1 MENRISTRYLLPAL
15 LAATLGIALP
25 VASPVLAAQSAT
37 TAGDTDALMAQAVA
51 WDEAIVR
58 KRRAAIEANMAPEFL
73 HIGEDG
79 ALSNRAGF
87 LDAILSEH
95 LAIEPYAMD
104 DVQVRVF
111 GDAALLT
118 GTTRMRGAWRG
129 KPFSSHYRF
138 TDTYVR
144 RDGAWRVVQVQ
155 ITALPRD

>member
-1 MENRISTRYLLPAL
+1 MPAPYLLPWL
-15 LAATLGIALP
+15 LSAAFGIGTPAPDARSTAATDDIAALKTQ
-25 VASPVLAAQSAT
+25 AA
-37 TAGDTDALMAQAVA
+37 A
-51 WDEAIVR
+51 WDDAIVHKQR
-58 KRRAAIEANMAPEFL
+58 GAIEANMAPEFL

-79 ALSNRAGF
+79 TLSDRTAF

-95 LAIEPYAMD
+95 LSIAPYAMD
-104 DVQVRVF
+104 GLQVRMF

-144 RDGAWRVVQVQ
+144 RDGAWRVVHVQ
-155 ITALPRD
+155 ITALPRE